1 MPLIEDRSRPAG
13 IGQAVRQLGKS
24 VTFTFAREFNV
35 AGQYPWSQGG
45 TGRCGSSPC
54 TPAQRV
60 ATWDAVQAQID
71 SNGAGQPESWSW
83 PQSRAGVSPARAS
96 WCCPY
101 IIRR

>member
-71 SNGAGQPESWSW
+71 SNGAGQPESWSLAAEQGRRVTG
-83 PQSRAGVSPARAS
+83 QSVV
-96 WCCPY
+96 CCPY